1 MNEKDIISRC
11 LAGDREAFEMIVNTY
26 QSQLLRFTWSI
37 LGDKDEAKDAAQ
49 DSFVRSYLHLSRFDP
64 GKKFKTWLFTI
75 AYNRC
80 MDKIREKQSRK
91 RMVDKLK
98 KDNTIAP
105 RNENPEMR
113 LESSEQFRMI
123 LNKLNEKEKTA
134 LSLKLNE
141 GYLSREIAEILGC
154 KESTVRVYIL
164 NAKRKLKK
172 ILEKKHHV

>member
-11 LAGDREAFEMIVNTY
+11 LAGDGEAFEMIVNRY
-26 QSQLLRFTWSI
+26 QSQLLHFTWSI

-49 DSFVRSYLHLSRFDP
+49 DSFVRSYFRLSSFDP
-64 GKKFKTWLFTI
+64 EKKFKTWLFTI

-80 MDKIREKQSRK
+80 MDKIREKQFRK
-91 RMVDKLK
+91 RLIDKFK
-98 KDNTIAP
+98 KDNPIAP

-113 LESSEQFRMI
+113 LEDSEQFQLI
-123 LNKLNEKEKTA
+123 LKWLNEKERTA

-141 GYLSREIAEILGC
+141 GYLAREIAEILGC

-164 NAKRKLKK
+164 NAKRKIKK